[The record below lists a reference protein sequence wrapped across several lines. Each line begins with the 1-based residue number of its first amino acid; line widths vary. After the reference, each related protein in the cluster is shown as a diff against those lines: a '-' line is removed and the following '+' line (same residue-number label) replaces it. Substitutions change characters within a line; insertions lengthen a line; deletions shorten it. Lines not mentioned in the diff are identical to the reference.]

1 LSQSAEDEAPAEPA
15 VNPPPEQAAV
25 AAFVL
30 REVAALLFVFGW
42 LVMYAGELL
51 TGRYVLPFWVHML
64 GVAVLAYALGLNV
77 ASLTAYRPPTPVKT
91 AARAAVKRSLD

>member
-1 LSQSAEDEAPAEPA
+1 
-15 VNPPPEQAAV
+15 
-25 AAFVL
+25 
-30 REVAALLFVFGW
+30 
-42 LVMYAGELL
+42 
-51 TGRYVLPFWVHML
+51 ML